1 VTPVSSP
8 EVRLATPADRD
19 RVIATVV
26 AAFADDPAF
35 DHFFPGSYAT
45 DAPVFAGNLFDRRVD
60 FGTVWVVDDGSAVSM
75 WNPPGAPHF
84 DVSAGLSTAAQE
96 RLERYDALVH
106 GITPAHP
113 HWYLGV
119 LATHP
124 DHAGRR
130 WGRLA
135 MDPGLERAR
144 GAGLPAYLETVTE
157 ANTRIYTASG
167 WSLVDTVTV
176 DELFVRVMRH

>member
-8 EVRLATPADRD
+8 EVRLATPADRE
-19 RVIATVV
+19 RVVETVV
-26 AAFADDPAF
+26 AAFAADPAF
-35 DHFFPGSYAT
+35 VHFFAGSYAT
-45 DAPVFAGNLFDRRVD
+45 DARVFTANLFDGRLD
-60 FGTVWVVDDGSAVSM
+60 LGTVWVVDDGSAVSM
-75 WNPPGAPHF
+75 WDPPGAPSF
-84 DVSAGLSTAAQE
+84 DVLTGLSTAARH

-106 GITPAHP
+106 SITPAHP

-124 DHAGRR
+124 DHAGQR

-144 GAGLPAYLETVTE
+144 GAGLPAYLKTATET
-157 ANTRIYTASG
+157 NTRIYAASG

-176 DELFVRVMRH
+176 DELVVRVMRH